1 MEIKNLQKAASR
13 ILKAIKDKEKIILY
27 GDSDLDGATSVI
39 ILKESIQ
46 TLGGKVSA
54 IYFPDRLEDGYGITM
69 KALDKLKELVPALLI
84 AVDCGIGNIKEVKEA
99 KRLGFD
105 VVIVDHHKV
114 LDEIPSADIVVD
126 PKQIGD
132 MCPFKEFA
140 AVGITFKL
148 SKLLLQDKMSASLK
162 ANFLELTA
170 LGTIADMMPQVDENK
185 VFTERGLE
193 FLEDSWRPGIKAFFD
208 MGFLNNQENF
218 NDQVSRMISIL
229 NVQVRI
235 DNAPACFK
243 VLTETS
249 SEDLRSLIGSLKKQH
264 ENKHKNIA
272 KLVEK
277 IEGKI
282 DGSKDPIIF
291 EGGKKYEYM
300 LIPGAASILCG
311 TFEKPTFLFKKM
323 EKESLGTVRS
333 PASIDSVDLMK
344 KCKQYVITYGGHPRA
359 SGFRIKNGNL
369 KKFKTCLIEQI

>member
-13 ILKAIKDKEKIILY
+13 ILKAIEDKEKIILY

-69 KALDKLKELVPALLI
+69 KALDELKELVPALLI

>member
-1 MEIKNLQKAASR
+1 MEIKNLQKATTR
-13 ILKAIKDKEKIILY
+13 ILKAIKNKEKIILY

-46 TLGGKVSA
+46 TLGGKIST
-54 IYFPDRLEDGYGITM
+54 IYFPDRLQEGYGITM
-69 KALDKLKELVPALLI
+69 KALDELKKLVPALLI
-84 AVDCGIGNIKEVKEA
+84 AVDCGIGNVEEVKRA

-105 VVIVDHHKV
+105 VVIIDHHKV

-185 VFTERGLE
+185 VFIERGLD
-193 FLEDSWRPGIKAFFD
+193 FLEDSWRPGIKAFFE
-208 MGFLNNQENF
+208 MGFLDNEESF
-218 NDQVSRMISIL
+218 HTKVSQMISIL
-229 NVQVRI
+229 NVQVGI

-249 SEDLRSLIGSLKKQH
+249 SENLKILIQSLKEQH

-272 KLVEK
+272 KLVGRVEN
-277 IEGKI
+277 KI

-300 LIPGAASILCG
+300 LIPGAASILCK

-333 PASIDSVDLMK
+333 LTGIDSVDLMK
-344 KCKQYVITYGGHPRA
+344 RCKQYLITYGGHPRA
-359 SGFRIKNGNL
+359 SGFRIKNSNL
-369 KKFKTCLIEQI
+369 KKFKACLIEQI

>member
-13 ILKAIKDKEKIILY
+13 ILKAIEKKEKIILY

-46 TLGGKVSA
+46 TLGGTVSA
-54 IYFPDRLEDGYGITM
+54 IYFPDRLEDGYGITL
-69 KALDKLKELVPALLI
+69 KALDELKKFVPALLI
-84 AVDCGIGNIKEVKEA
+84 AVDCGIGNIEEVKKA
-99 KRLGFD
+99 KQLGFD

-114 LDEIPSADIVVD
+114 LDEIPNADIVVD
-126 PKQIGD
+126 PKQMGD

-148 SKLLLQDKMSASLK
+148 SMLLLQDKMSSSLK

-185 VFTERGLE
+185 VFIERGLD
-193 FLEDSWRPGIKAFFD
+193 FLKDSWRPGIKAFFE
-208 MGFLNNQENF
+208 MGFLNNQESF
-218 NDQVSRMISIL
+218 NDQVAQMISIL

-235 DNAPACFK
+235 KNAPACFE

-249 SEDLRSLIGSLKKQH
+249 PEDLKYLIRSLKDQH
-264 ENKHKNIA
+264 ENKQRNIA
-272 KLVEK
+272 RLVEK
-277 IEGKI
+277 IEKKI

-300 LIPGAASILCG
+300 LIPGAASILCR
-311 TFEKPTFLFKKM
+311 TFDKPAFLFKKM

-333 PASIDSVDLMK
+333 ITSIDSVDLMK
-344 KCKQYVITYGGHPRA
+344 KCKQYLITYGGHPKA